1 MTAEQLKRL
10 RQRAGLTQKALAALL
25 GVARIT
31 VVRWETGQR
40 PISRVTELAIRY
52 VLERQRKRKGGR

>member
-1 MTAEQLKRL
+1 MTAEELKRL
-10 RQRAGLTQKALAALL
+10 RQRAGLTQKALAGLL

-31 VVRWETGQR
+31 VVRWETGER
-40 PISRVTELAIRY
+40 GISRVTELAIRY